1 MCAPWW
7 ISCANSRCSV
17 KHKALIIGGGISG
30 LSAAYYLS
38 KAGIRPTLLER
49 KSRPGG
55 VIQTSVQQGCVLEEG
70 PDGFLGAKPWAMNL
84 IRELGLADQVIGSND
99 HSRITYIVKN
109 GKLVRMPAGLMMM
122 VPTKILPIAMTPL
135 LSWNA
140 KVRMGLELLRRPK
153 GPQPDRSVYDFLLD
167 HYGQE
172 SIDYLADPLLAGVYG
187 GDPRE
192 MSVNSVL
199 ARFVDLE
206 TKYGSLTRGAIAQR
220 SPKVASPAPFL
231 QTLKGGLGQLIE
243 ALRPSA
249 DVIHTNAE
257 SLEQIS
263 DGFRVRAEGDWLEA
277 EHVVI
282 ATPAQDG
289 AQLLAAS
296 EPELSRLLACIPYTT
311 SITLALGYRKATFD
325 HPLNGHGFLVP
336 KKERKYIFGCTWVG
350 NKFNHRVPADMV
362 VLRCFLGG
370 GAMPLSDEAL
380 VGAARTELRG
390 FMNLEAE
397 PVFQLVARWP
407 NSMAQYTVGH
417 EKRVAR
423 IEEIV
428 RAIPGL
434 YLAGNAY
441 HGIGVPDCVRM
452 GQEAATRII
461 AGYAPAGHEPAGYKP
476 ALRPA

>member
-7 ISCANSRCSV
+7 ISFASFECKLVQESAVRQ
-17 KHKALIIGGGISG
+17 KALIIGGGISG

-49 KSRPGG
+49 KPRIGG
-55 VIQTSVQQGCVLEEG
+55 VIQTSVLQGCVLEEG

-99 HSRITYIVKN
+99 HSRITYIVKK

-122 VPTKILPIAMTPL
+122 VPTKILPIVGTPL
-135 LSWNA
+135 LSWTS
-140 KVRMGLELLRRPK
+140 KIRMGLEIFRQPR
-153 GPQPDRSVYDFLLD
+153 GPQPDRSVHDFLLD

-172 SIDYLADPLLAGVYG
+172 SIDYLAEPLLAGVYG
-187 GDPRE
+187 GDPRQ

-206 TKYGSLTRGAIAQR
+206 AKYGSLTRGAIAER
-220 SPKVASPAPFL
+220 NPKAAGTSPFL
-231 QTLKGGLGQLIE
+231 QTLRGGLGQLID
-243 ALRPSA
+243 ALRPSS
-249 DVIHTNAE
+249 DIIHAAAE
-257 SLEQIS
+257 ALQQVS
-263 DGFRVRAEGDWLEA
+263 DGFRVRVNGDWLEA
-277 EHVVI
+277 EHVVL
-282 ATPAQDG
+282 ATPAHEAPVG
-289 AQLLAAS
+289 LLNPELGGLLAG
-296 EPELSRLLACIPYTT
+296 IPYTT
-311 SITLALGYRKATFD
+311 SITLALGYQKATFD

-350 NKFNHRVPADMV
+350 NKFDYRVPDDMV

-370 GAMPLSDEAL
+370 DAMPLSDAAL
-380 VGAARTELRG
+380 VDAARAELRSI
-390 FMNLEAE
+390 MNIEAE
-397 PVFQLVARWP
+397 PVFHHIARWP
-407 NSMAQYTVGH
+407 QSMAQYTVGH
-417 EKRVAR
+417 QQRVAR

-441 HGIGVPDCVRM
+441 HGIGIPDCVRM
-452 GQEAATRII
+452 GEEAATAII
-461 AGYAPAGHEPAGYKP
+461 SGYKLAPQP
-476 ALRPA
+476 A

>member
-1 MCAPWW
+1 V
-7 ISCANSRCSV
+7 R
-17 KHKALIIGGGISG
+17 HKALIIGGGISG

-49 KSRPGG
+49 NPRIGG

-99 HSRITYIVKN
+99 YSRVTYIVKK
-109 GKLVRMPAGLMMM
+109 GKLIRMPEGLMMM
-122 VPTKILPIAMTPL
+122 VPTKIMPMVGTPL
-135 LSWNA
+135 LGWGS
-140 KVRMGLELLRRPK
+140 KIRMGLEVFRKPH
-153 GPQPDRSVYDFLLD
+153 GPQPDRSVHDFLLD

-172 SIDYLADPLLAGVYG
+172 AIDYLGEPLLAGVYG

-206 TKYGSLTRGAIAQR
+206 AKYGSLTRGVLAQPR
-220 SPKVASPAPFL
+220 PKGARASSFL

-249 DVIHTNAE
+249 DVIHANVDAV
-257 SLEQIS
+257 EQTS
-263 DGFRVRAEGDWLEA
+263 AGFRVRSDGDWLET
-277 EHVVI
+277 EHLVL
-282 ATPAQDG
+282 ATPAYDG
-289 AQLLAAS
+289 ARLLDRLQ
-296 EPELSRLLACIPYTT
+296 PELSALLAGIPYTT
-311 SITLALGYRKATFD
+311 SITLALGYQKATFD

-350 NKFNHRVPADMV
+350 NKFDYRVPDDKV

-370 GAMPLSDEAL
+370 DAMPLSDSAIVE
-380 VGAARTELRG
+380 AARTEIRSIMG
-390 FMNLEAE
+390 LEAE
-397 PVFQLVARWP
+397 PIFHNIARWP

-428 RAIPGL
+428 GGIPGL

-441 HGIGVPDCVRM
+441 HGIGIPDCVRM
-452 GQEAATRII
+452 GQEAATKIS
-461 AGYAPAGHEPAGYKP
+461 AGYKP
-476 ALRPA
+476 ELQPA